1 MVSNGHL
8 TKSPRPSY
16 VTCVCITVYRS
27 HLTLRLLAFLKCV
40 FFTCLIACSH
50 ACTSAQNWPLC
61 KSHKGPPLLLPCA
74 CIHNVSPQQ
83 CINQHTRKG
92 KKMCFA
98 QNPQSMANVS
108 HVPSKRAAALLAV
121 PPSTTIAPSS
131 CPLPGWTQLYKN
143 LNV

>member
-8 TKSPRPSY
+8 TRSTRPSY
-16 VTCVCITVYRS
+16 ITCVCITMYRS

-61 KSHKGPPLLLPCA
+61 KSHKGPPSSFPVLVFTMFLPSA
-74 CIHNVSPQQ
+74 QTK
-83 CINQHTRKG
+83 HTRQR

-131 CPLPGWTQLYKN
+131 CPTMVGRSCIKI
-143 LNV
+143 